1 MVSLIATILNEKD
14 NIEKWFD
21 GILSQSVIPDE
32 IVIVDGG
39 STDGTWEWLLEK
51 SGGNKAIKVFK
62 RPGNISTGRN
72 YAIKNSQWDIIVVTD
87 AGCIYDRDWFKKIIQ
102 PISSGGSE
110 LSSTAFGPWF
120 EDKDSFLTFLIAA
133 ATIPSKN
140 EFQKD
145 WLPSSRSIA
154 FKKSLWSKVGGYPEW
169 IPICEDI
176 VFDLELKKIGA
187 RFEYIREPLVFWQP
201 RKTLKKYFK
210 QLYKYTKSDGHGKLW
225 LNRQLIRYIVYA
237 FSAILLVVSFVI
249 SKFFLAVLFLGLF
262 IYTKKFLVRWLSF
275 TEDFNIAKR
284 IIGVILMPFI
294 IIFGDL
300 AKMSGWPVGVYER
313 RIGKITF
320 EKYL

>member
-1 MVSLIATILNEKD
+1 MISLIATVLNEKD

-21 GILSQSVIPDE
+21 GILSQSVIPNE

-39 STDGTWEWLLEK
+39 STDGTLEWLLEK
-51 SGGNKAIKVFK
+51 SGGNKAIKVFQ
-62 RPGNISTGRN
+62 RSGNISTGRN
-72 YAIKNSQWDIIVVTD
+72 YAIKNSQGDIIVVTD
-87 AGCIYDRDWFKKIIQ
+87 AGCVYDHDWFKKITQSIL
-102 PISSGGSE
+102 SGASE
-110 LSSTAFGPWF
+110 LSSTAFGPWL
-120 EDKDSFLTFLIAA
+120 EYKDDFLTFLIAA

-145 WLPSSRSIA
+145 WLPSSRSVA
-154 FKKSLWSKVGGYPEW
+154 FKKSLWFKVGGYPEW
-169 IPICEDI
+169 IPICEDVI
-176 VFDLELKKIGA
+176 FDLKLKKIGA

-225 LNRQLIRYIVYA
+225 LNRQLTRYIMYV
-237 FSAILLVVSFVI
+237 FSAILLVASFVM
-249 SKFFLAVLFLGLF
+249 SKLFLAVLFLGLF
-262 IYTKKFLVRWLSF
+262 IYTKKFLTRWLSF
-275 TEDFNIAKR
+275 TKNFGVAKR

-313 RIGKITF
+313 RIGKIIF
-320 EKYL
+320 EKY